1 MLKWINIIKIHNL
14 WCAMFSSSLLA
25 LREGL
30 EAALVVGIVL
40 GALRKMNQA
49 RLAGAVWTGVAA
61 AAIVSGAAAVAL
73 TLLGYELKDPAEA
86 IFEGLTMLLAA
97 GILTWM
103 IFWMSRQ
110 SQKMQAELEAGV
122 QKAAGG
128 GGRALF
134 ALAFVAVLRE
144 GVELA
149 LFLTAATFSSNTSQT
164 VLGALLGL
172 GVAVL
177 LGWLLFAA
185 SIRIN
190 LKKFFTVTSIL
201 LIFFAAGLVGRGVS
215 ELVEMRWL
223 PAFVE
228 HVWDVG
234 NILSEESVLGQT
246 LGALFGYSASPSLMQ
261 MLAYIVYFVAALLGL
276 RASYGSS
283 RQVDVG

>member
-201 LIFFAAGLVGRGVS
+201 LIFFAAGLVGRGVG
-215 ELVEMRWL
+215 ELVEMRWF

-283 RQVDVG
+283 RLVDVG

>member
-201 LIFFAAGLVGRGVS
+201 LIFFAAGLVGRGVG

-234 NILSEESVLGQT
+234 NILNEESVLGQT

>member
-134 ALAFVAVLRE
+134 ALAFVAVVRE

-283 RQVDVG
+283 RLVDVG

>member
-1 MLKWINIIKIHNL
+1 
-14 WCAMFSSSLLA
+14 MFSSSLLA

-49 RLAGAVWTGVAA
+49 RLAGVVWIGVAA
-61 AAIVSGAAAVAL
+61 AAIVSGAVAVAL

-110 SQKMQAELEAGV
+110 SRKMQTELEAGV

-128 GGRALF
+128 GRRALL

-149 LFLTAATFSSNTSQT
+149 LFLTAATFSSNASQT
-164 VLGALLGL
+164 LLGALLGL
-172 GVAVL
+172 GTAVL

-190 LKKFFTVTSIL
+190 LKQFFTVTSIL
-201 LIFFAAGLVGRGVS
+201 LIFFAAGLVGRGVG

-228 HVWDVG
+228 HIWNIG
-234 NILSEESVLGQT
+234 NILSEESFLGQT
-246 LGALFGYSASPSLMQ
+246 LSALFGYTPSPSLMQ
-261 MLAYIVYFVAALLGL
+261 MLAYLVYFVAALLGL
-276 RASYGSS
+276 RATSGSP
-283 RQVDVG
+283 RLVDAG

>member
-1 MLKWINIIKIHNL
+1 MLPS
-14 WCAMFSSSLLA
+14 FLLA

-49 RLAGAVWTGVAA
+49 RLSGAVWTGVAV
-61 AAIVSGAAAVAL
+61 AAIASGAVAVAL
-73 TLLGYELKDPAEA
+73 TLLGYELEDPAEA

-110 SQKMQAELEAGV
+110 SRSMQAELEAGV
-122 QKAAGG
+122 QKAASGG
-128 GGRALF
+128 GSALF

-149 LFLTAATFSSNTSQT
+149 LFLTAATFSSNASQT
-164 VLGALLGL
+164 LLGGLLGL

-177 LGWLLFAA
+177 FGWLLFAA

-190 LKKFFTVTSIL
+190 LKQFFTVTGIL
-201 LIFFAAGLVGRGVS
+201 LIFFAAGLVGRGVG
-215 ELVEMRWL
+215 ELVEMSWL
-223 PAFVE
+223 PAFIE
-228 HVWDVG
+228 HVWGLG
-234 NILSEESVLGQT
+234 NFISEESVLGQT
-246 LGALFGYSASPSLMQ
+246 LGALLGYSPSPSLMQ
-261 MLAYIVYFVAALLGL
+261 VLAYIGYFVAVLFGL
-276 RASYGSS
+276 RATGGSPP
-283 RQVDVG
+283 QVDAG

>member
-201 LIFFAAGLVGRGVS
+201 LIFFAAGLVGRGVG

-283 RQVDVG
+283 RLVDVG